1 MNSDLMSAASERFT
15 CAQHMPLK
23 LHLEYNAECTSWV
36 SQQFLNPI
44 LNVWGYT
51 GPSTCLTVI
60 TLRDWTGPIML
71 IVLFL
76 VSQFNFLFVPCGGLS
91 WLPVSFLLHVKYTL
105 SYRTVT
111 WTFYIFHKIF
121 YVILV
126 HLLLVVFS
134 KQRKSR
140 HNGCKNTNK
149 LHWVQWTQHW
159 FSYVKSLIHLQLEIG
174 SCLVKESWVCHISS
188 YSATSGWKFRHFWTC
203 VRGVLLKRW

>member
-1 MNSDLMSAASERFT
+1 
-15 CAQHMPLK
+15 
-23 LHLEYNAECTSWV
+23 
-36 SQQFLNPI
+36 
-44 LNVWGYT
+44 
-51 GPSTCLTVI
+51 
-60 TLRDWTGPIML
+60 ML

-105 SYRTVT
+105 SYRIVT

-203 VRGVLLKRW
+203 VRGVLLKRWKLRTEYNVTVMRMYQRKKMSAVSWQATMMIWSRLSPLLRSRITNYKLIRLMIHDRY